1 MDSFFVA
8 QKSLDALWM
17 RQKAISQN
25 ISNQDTPGY
34 KARKVL
40 FEELFQTAA
49 RDEKSLQKIAE
60 DFENVLPRTV
70 SDTSTK
76 AREDGNNVDEDA
88 ENLELLR
95 TQLQYESMVRSVS
108 SHISRMKYVI
118 NEGRG

>member
-40 FEELFQTAA
+40 FEELFQNAA